1 MEINDPRIE
10 SYFNYELNA
19 EDSKSFLEEAK
30 KHPEIWR
37 EIQFRQWVIDG
48 IQDEGKI
55 ELKEFISN
63 RLAEEREESTGK
75 FWYAAAAIAITLV
88 VGFGIAWPYLNPSK
102 FNAKSTSSNAMAA
115 DSAYAFEPSS
125 TENTPPQRYN
135 SDTSSQTLAVIEN
148 NETTDQTIPLTEMK
162 SADVA
167 LEEDDIEAEPK
178 SAEPSMS
185 LKSEGE
191 ETDAKS
197 NRGYSSSKLR
207 SLPLY
212 QGTDL
217 QAGANALGEELLL
230 ITEFQVK
237 PIVASTDLTNSK
249 VAVASSAKVGKS
261 KTSATTNKTPSNYKP
276 KTNSSTSVLSDTVV
290 SEKSGESNRTIARKS
305 AIAEEKFTLVLSRS
319 SSGKPSGFTNKTS
332 IGTVTQYTLILNNFG
347 DLNALLYRLGNSYYL
362 GAGNQYYQV
371 NMQAGSTWQPK
382 QVTDKSILQQL
393 NQ

>member
-1 MEINDPRIE
+1 
-10 SYFNYELNA
+10 
-19 EDSKSFLEEAK
+19 
-30 KHPEIWR
+30 
-37 EIQFRQWVIDG
+37 
-48 IQDEGKI
+48 
-55 ELKEFISN
+55 
-63 RLAEEREESTGK
+63 
-75 FWYAAAAIAITLV
+75 
-88 VGFGIAWPYLNPSK
+88 
-102 FNAKSTSSNAMAA
+102 
-115 DSAYAFEPSS
+115 
-125 TENTPPQRYN
+125 
-135 SDTSSQTLAVIEN
+135 
-148 NETTDQTIPLTEMK
+148 
-162 SADVA
+162 
-167 LEEDDIEAEPK
+167 
-178 SAEPSMS
+178 
-185 LKSEGE
+185 
-191 ETDAKS
+191 
-197 NRGYSSSKLR
+197 
-207 SLPLY
+207 
-212 QGTDL
+212 
-217 QAGANALGEELLL
+217 
-230 ITEFQVK
+230 
-237 PIVASTDLTNSK
+237 LTNSK